1 MFTSE
6 GYDKQGRVVLIVRQ
20 RMADPSLFTV
30 DTMYKVF
37 IMIFTLIMEGN
48 EQGYSRGYV
57 ILTDEE
63 GIALRHAML
72 LTPTLLKKHMMVFQ
86 DSYPMD
92 NQILI
97 DRSSLFI
104 MNMPGIMEKFLNMFR
119 SALDEK
125 YQKILRILPKPEIE
139 DTFKEV
145 SIKGCHSIN

>member
-1 MFTSE
+1 MLSTV

-20 RMADPSLFTV
+20 RMADPSVMTV

-57 ILTDEE
+57 ILSDQE
-63 GIALRHAML
+63 GIALRHAMVM
-72 LTPTLLKKHMMVFQ
+72 TPTLLKKHMMVFQ

-97 DRSSLFI
+97 NNSRLFI

-125 YQKILRILPKPEIE
+125 YQKILRILPKVDIE

-145 SIKGCHSIN
+145 ST